1 MPFQWRGTEEGHIRG
16 VKRTGE
22 VEEERASTDSSCKEC
37 CSEGRGG
44 MEPWLEGNAGPR
56 EIFIKG
62 VDIEAWLDSM

>member
-1 MPFQWRGTEEGHIRG
+1 M
-16 VKRTGE
+16 KRTGE

-44 MEPWLEGNAGPR
+44 MGPWLEGNRGPR

-62 VDIEAWLDSM
+62 VDIEACLDSM